1 LSFFGLPGLSAAF
14 LVLFLSSNI
23 VIE

>member
-1 LSFFGLPGLSAAF
+1 LSFFGLPGLSVAF
-14 LVLFLSSNI
+14 LVLLLSSNI